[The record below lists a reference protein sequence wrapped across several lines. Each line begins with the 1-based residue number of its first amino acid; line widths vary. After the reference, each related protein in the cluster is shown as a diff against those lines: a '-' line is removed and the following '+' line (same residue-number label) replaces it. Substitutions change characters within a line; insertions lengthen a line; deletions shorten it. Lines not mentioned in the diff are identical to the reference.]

1 MTYEMTGT
9 IKKIGDLQT
18 FPSGFEKRELL
29 LNDEDPRFP
38 QDIAFSFTRDRTKLL
53 DQFAEGE
60 RAKVSFDIRCREFND
75 RHYIDLNAWRIERPA
90 DASPAAGI
98 VHSAAAYGTPCVTVT
113 GGREPVALTAY
124 PSARHVAT
132 TCAGRMAYGAQRGCM
147 HFVADASNASCER
160 AVLVGGRWYPSCMA
174 EIDPATIL
182 SNIRGLLGTS

>member
-90 DASPAAGI
+90 DASPAAGKEDR
-98 VHSAAAYGTPCVTVT
+98 HPEARQRAERSGTRPHALRPLRKA
-113 GGREPVALTAY
+113 GGK
-124 PSARHVAT
+124 
-132 TCAGRMAYGAQRGCM
+132 AGRTALQGPDHLQRG
-147 HFVADASNASCER
+147 
-160 AVLVGGRWYPSCMA
+160 G
-174 EIDPATIL
+174 
-182 SNIRGLLGTS
+182 

>member
-90 DASPAAGI
+90 DASPAAGMPGAP
-98 VHSAAAYGTPCVTVT
+98 AAAPA
-113 GGREPVALTAY
+113 PAPA
-124 PSARHVAT
+124 PAPA
-132 TCAGRMAYGAQRGCM
+132 APPAPGA
-147 HFVADASNASCER
+147 ADAS
-160 AVLVGGRWYPSCMA
+160 LDDLPF
-174 EIDPATIL
+174 
-182 SNIRGLLGTS
+182 